1 MTFLEVDSSEWNAN
15 EGFKNTK
22 MFIEKMIV
30 VNDNAERGV
39 ALIKSFNTH
48 LTKNEEQLQYI
59 LQIVE
64 KHREIFPNITK
75 SIMKN

>member
-1 MTFLEVDSSEWNAN
+1 
-15 EGFKNTK
+15 
-22 MFIEKMIV
+22 MIV